1 MKITRFKYGP
11 ANERGTK
18 ITKTSAYTI
27 TEQNIL
33 KDGSTFYLCSG
44 ATILTLPVAA
54 SKYKGVSIFVTG
66 DNASSKVLVAAG
78 FGGGGASYDTV
89 TVGAYNTVEFWCDG
103 TYWYA
108 LSNAVG
114 AS

>member
-18 ITKTSAYTI
+18 ITKTTAYTI
-27 TEQNIL
+27 TENDIL
-33 KDGSTFYLCSG
+33 NKGTSIFLCSG
-44 ATILTLPVAA
+44 ATTLTLPAA
-54 SKYKGVSIFVTG
+54 SYALKGVSIYVTG
-66 DNASSKVLVAAG
+66 DNAASKVAVAAG
-78 FGGGGASYDTV
+78 FGGGGGSYDTV